1 MYMYIWPSSDKVRVG
16 IRIGAGGAQ
25 KLRFKDKA
33 WWNACLRVIKWCCEI
48 SRGMRLNMFFVR
60 LCENSHFDD

>member
-33 WWNACLRVIKWCCEI
+33 PDM
-48 SRGMRLNMFFVR
+48 SRLMHGEGSATAMCSNY
-60 LCENSHFDD
+60 